1 MITLNHLIKH
11 SQVNCKRAKKYLP
24 PRAPFR
30 GSRFV
35 VFLWREWYALYIKK
49 GLKMRVDGR
58 ENNELRP
65 IKFTHGFTKHALGSV
80 LTEFGDTRVLV
91 TASVELKKPKW
102 MTDDDNRGWVTAE
115 YSLLPASTNT
125 RCKRERDKVSGRT
138 QEIQRLI
145 GRSLRAC
152 VDLEKMPGMTIT
164 IDADVIEADGGTR
177 TASICGGFLA
187 LRDAVNKLLS
197 TGDLKENPIIEPVA
211 AISIGIVDGEIK
223 LDLNYEEDSH
233 AQVDSNVIL
242 TKSGKIVDFQ
252 TTAEGMPYEFEKML
266 ELYNTAKSGI
276 NKIIEMY

>member
-1 MITLNHLIKH
+1 
-11 SQVNCKRAKKYLP
+11 
-24 PRAPFR
+24 
-30 GSRFV
+30 
-35 VFLWREWYALYIKK
+35 
-49 GLKMRVDGR
+49 MRVDGR
-58 ENNELRP
+58 KNDELRE

-80 LTEFGDTRVLV
+80 LTEFGDTRVIV
-91 TASVELKKPKW
+91 TASVDLKTPKW
-102 MTDDDNRGWVTAE
+102 REENDNRGWVTAE

-125 RCKRERDKVSGRT
+125 RCKREREKVSGRT

-164 IDADVIEADGGTR
+164 IDADVIQADGGTR

-187 LRDAVNKLLS
+187 LKDAVHKLMAS
-197 TGDLKENPIIEPVA
+197 GELKENPIIEPIG

-223 LDLNYEEDSH
+223 LDLCYEEDSH

-252 TTAEGMPYEFEKML
+252 TTSEGEPYEFDRMI
-266 ELYNTAKSGI
+266 ELFNTAKSGI
-276 NKIIEMY
+276 NKIIEIY

>member
-1 MITLNHLIKH
+1 
-11 SQVNCKRAKKYLP
+11 
-24 PRAPFR
+24 
-30 GSRFV
+30 
-35 VFLWREWYALYIKK
+35 
-49 GLKMRVDGR
+49 MRIDGR
-58 ENNELRP
+58 KNNELRE

-80 LTEFGDTRVLV
+80 LTEFGDTRVIV
-91 TASVELKKPKW
+91 TASVDLKKPKW
-102 MTDDDNRGWVTAE
+102 MDENDNRGWVTAE

-125 RCKRERDKVSGRT
+125 RCKREREKISGRT

-164 IDADVIEADGGTR
+164 IDADVIQADGGTR

-187 LRDAVNKLLS
+187 LKDAVDKLLAS
-197 TGDLKENPIIEPVA
+197 GDLKENPIIEPIG

-223 LDLNYEEDSH
+223 LDLCYEEDSH

-252 TTAEGMPYEFEKML
+252 TTSEGEPYEFERMV
-266 ELYNTAKSGI
+266 ELFNTAKEGI
-276 NKIIEMY
+276 NRIIEMY

>member
-1 MITLNHLIKH
+1 
-11 SQVNCKRAKKYLP
+11 
-24 PRAPFR
+24 
-30 GSRFV
+30 
-35 VFLWREWYALYIKK
+35 
-49 GLKMRVDGR
+49 MRNDGR
-58 ENNELRP
+58 ANDELRK

-80 LTEFGDTRVLV
+80 LTEFGDTRVIV
-91 TASVELKKPKW
+91 TASVDMKKPKW
-102 MTDDDNRGWVTAE
+102 MSDEDNRGWVTAE

-125 RCKRERDKVSGRT
+125 RCKREREKVSGRT

-152 VDLEKMPGMTIT
+152 VDLEKMPNMTIT

-187 LRDAVNKLLS
+187 LRDAVEKLLQS
-197 TGDLKENPIIEPVA
+197 GDLKENPIIEPIA
-211 AISIGIVDGEIK
+211 AISIGISDGEIK

-252 TTAEGMPYEFEKML
+252 TTSEGEPYEFERMI
-266 ELYNTAKSGI
+266 ELFNTAKAGI

>member
-1 MITLNHLIKH
+1 M
-11 SQVNCKRAKKYLP
+11 
-24 PRAPFR
+24 
-30 GSRFV
+30 
-35 VFLWREWYALYIKK
+35 LYIVMK
-49 GLKMRVDGR
+49 GAGMRVDGR
-58 ENNELRP
+58 KNNELRP

-80 LTEFGDTRVLV
+80 LTEFGDTRVIV

-102 MTDDDNRGWVTAE
+102 MAEDDNRGWVTAE

-187 LRDAVNKLLS
+187 LKDAVDKLLAS
-197 TGDLKENPIIEPVA
+197 GDLKENPILEPIGAV
-211 AISIGIVDGEIK
+211 SIGIVDGEIK

-242 TKSGKIVDFQ
+242 TKSGKIIDFQ
-252 TTAEGMPYEFEKML
+252 TTAEGEPYEFEKMI
-266 ELYNTAKSGI
+266 ELFNTAKAGI
-276 NKIIEMY
+276 NRIIERYE